1 MQPINQRAMKPEI
14 IKKIDDAGVIAVLVI
29 DQVKH
34 AVPAAK
40 ALLEG
45 GVNTVELTLR
55 TPVALDCIRAVQNEV
70 PEITMGIGT
79 VLTTRQVEAVAN
91 LKVDFALAPGCNPT
105 VLKAAYENGLS
116 FAPGVMTPSE
126 IEIALEFGCRVL
138 KYCPAEPA
146 GGINFLKNMAGPYSY
161 LDLTFIP
168 LGGLN
173 IHNAR
178 GYLESPIITAIGG
191 SWIASRSLIQ
201 YEQWETIT
209 KNAQEITNLIR
220 QIRTG
225 NVNLKYT

>member
-1 MQPINQRAMKPEI
+1 MQPIEQRAMKPEI
-14 IKKIDDAGVIAVLVI
+14 IKKIDHAGVIAVLVI
-29 DQVKH
+29 DEVKH
-34 AVPAAK
+34 AVPTAK
-40 ALLEG
+40 ALLKG
-45 GVNTVELTLR
+45 GVDTIELTLR
-55 TPVALDCIRAVQNEV
+55 TPVAIDCIKAIQNEV

-79 VLTTRQVEAVAN
+79 VLTTKQVEEVTKLGA
-91 LKVDFALAPGCNPT
+91 DFAVAPGCNPT
-105 VLKAAYENGLS
+105 VLEAAFDSGLS
-116 FAPGVMTPSE
+116 FAPGIMTPSE

-178 GYLESPIITAIGG
+178 GYLESPLIIAIGG
-191 SWIASRSLIQ
+191 SWIANRLLIQ
-201 YEQWETIT
+201 NEQWETIT

-225 NVNLKYT
+225 NLDLKHT